1 MKIAER
7 IKSEN
12 GGVWSTVKEVTDP
25 RFIPDIPLARWR
37 KEFYFAVYK
46 LDGNESVPEDVLPF
60 TIHEETEF
68 EGKLPDVHITF
79 KREPLFMSGIGFG
92 LVRTDLQRPDSFWFS
107 FSRTSYEHA
116 VATSSA
122 RGLHP
127 SSILKENP
135 KLGIRGDVSPTEP
148 RERVMAFIQ
157 AYLRKMCVGTT
168 P

>member
-1 MKIAER
+1 
-7 IKSEN
+7 
-12 GGVWSTVKEVTDP
+12 
-25 RFIPDIPLARWR
+25 
-37 KEFYFAVYK
+37 
-46 LDGNESVPEDVLPF
+46 
-60 TIHEETEF
+60 
-68 EGKLPDVHITF
+68 
-79 KREPLFMSGIGFG
+79 MSGIGFG

-168 P
+168 L